1 MAQAPTPVKLTEP
14 PLPEP
19 RYSYGGDE
27 FLFCELD
34 VAMSFRANFKALAI
48 CRELEQ
54 RALPGIVEIAQ
65 ANASYV
71 IRYDPDD
78 IAPQRLLAE
87 LQEIHEHA
95 DPEAL
100 SFRTRVFDIP
110 AFYNDPWTHE
120 ILIRFRERH
129 QEPTSTDIQYATH
142 INGYKSVDEFIAAH
156 SGSPWFVSMVGFVAG
171 LPFLFQLVE
180 RARQIEVPKYLRPRT
195 DTPKLTIGHGGCFG
209 CIYSV
214 RGAGGYQML
223 GITPAPIFDPAQGLP
238 YFKDFMCLF
247 RPGDIIKFKA
257 IDRESYD
264 GALKQVETGTFNLR
278 IRPVAF
284 AMKKFLD
291 DPVGYN
297 HQLEEVLYGN

>member
-1 MAQAPTPVKLTEP
+1 MAEAASPVKLSEP

-71 IRYDPDD
+71 IRYDPDLL
-78 IAPQRLLAE
+78 APARLLAE

-120 ILIRFRERH
+120 CLMKVRDLHQYPQGTDLEYVAQINGLTPEQFIERH
-129 QEPTSTDIQYATH
+129 H
-142 INGYKSVDEFIAAH
+142 
-156 SGSPWFVSMVGFVAG
+156 GSPFYITMVGFVPGTAW
-171 LPFLFQLVE
+171 FYQMV
-180 RARQIEVPKYLRPRT
+180 RQEQVLEVPKYIRLRT
-195 DTPKLTIGHGGCFG
+195 DTPALSLSHGGSFAA
-209 CIYSV
+209 IYPT
-214 RGAGGYQML
+214 RGPGGYQLFGMCAL
-223 GITPAPIFDPAQGLP
+223 PILDPAQELP
-238 YFKDFMCLF
+238 DFKESFAIFRAGDVARFQPIGREEFDELRAKVEEKTARYRIADVDF
-247 RPGDIIKFKA
+247 RP
-257 IDRESYD
+257 R
-264 GALKQVETGTFNLR
+264 
-278 IRPVAF
+278 AF
-284 AMKKFLD
+284 FD
-291 DPVGYN
+291 DPDGYTAE
-297 HQLEEVLYGN
+297 LVRRLDA